1 MVMTSPGE
9 SRLAALADEPDGG
22 GLALPP
28 GRVVSDD
35 EGPVLWLSD
44 SEPDVRILAR
54 LRAGH
59 ASSGLWPVLIGDDS
73 SWDSIPGVVREPSP
87 EHPWIRPFYPMLGD
101 SLGKPRW
108 RRSEPP
114 NPDAWLAERWAEEIA
129 ENEASDYWEPEE
141 RVSAFA
147 PSGAAWP
154 GPAPG
159 AESRG
164 DPRAVA
170 DRHAALMLDEGWLG
184 RPRLALFE
192 GASSWEALAAARWAP
207 AEMDDF
213 LAHIQVLRTW
223 EERFGARVVALKR
236 DTLYLSVAAP
246 PVTEEHAVH
255 VTCEHL
261 AFCPDAVWQC
271 SDSFSDHAEGLVG
284 AAYWGFW
291 WD

>member
-1 MVMTSPGE
+1 MTVPGE
-9 SRLAALADEPDGG
+9 SHLAALIGEPDGG
-22 GLALPP
+22 VLALPA
-28 GRVVSDD
+28 GQVISDD

-44 SEPDVRILAR
+44 SEPDAQILAR

-59 ASSGLWPVLIGDDS
+59 ASSGLWPVLIGDDP
-73 SWDSIPGVVREPSP
+73 SWDAIPGVVREPSP
-87 EHPWIRPFYPMLGD
+87 EHPWLRPFFPLLGD

-108 RRSEPP
+108 RWFEPP
-114 NPDAWLAERWAEEIA
+114 NADVWLAERWAEEVA

-141 RVSAFA
+141 RVSALA

-154 GPAPG
+154 GLAPG
-159 AESRG
+159 AELLG
-164 DPRAVA
+164 DPLAIA
-170 DRHAALMLDEGWLG
+170 DWHAAMMLDEGWLG

-192 GASSWEALAAARWAP
+192 GASSCEALAAARWAP
-207 AEMDDF
+207 AEMDNF

-246 PVTEEHAVH
+246 PVTDEHAIH

-271 SDSFSDHAEGLVG
+271 SDSFLDHAEGVVG
-284 AAYWGFW
+284 SPSWGFW